1 MWGDVT
7 KRVQKR
13 KEAAVHITQA
23 GEQKEAIKEKQVTNT
38 FRQKLEMGELVCA
51 VELDPPFDTDDTK
64 LLNGAKA
71 LLSTKADIITIA
83 DSPLARSRADASLM
97 AAKIKMTTGM
107 DVMPHLSCRDKNRIA
122 IRSGLLGSYASGIR
136 NYLFVTGDPVARED
150 REFTKIGRASC
161 RERV

>member
-1 MWGDVT
+1 MGGCDKAST
-7 KRVQKR
+7 KKKR

-71 LLSTKADIITIA
+71 LLSTKCHTIQQF
-83 DSPLARSRADASLM
+83 PKTRTVIHFL
-97 AAKIKMTTGM
+97 GM
-107 DVMPHLSCRDKNRIA
+107 RQ
-122 IRSGLLGSYASGIR
+122 
-136 NYLFVTGDPVARED
+136 FV
-150 REFTKIGRASC
+150 
-161 RERV
+161 

>member
-1 MWGDVT
+1 MSFELKRGEILGIVGTSGSGKSTLVNLIPRFYDATEGAVKIPTKIVWGDVT

-97 AAKIKMTTGM
+97 AAKIK
-107 DVMPHLSCRDKNRIA
+107 IA
-122 IRSGLLGSYASGIR
+122 FEVLKKA
-136 NYLFVTGDPVARED
+136 VTE
-150 REFTKIGRASC
+150 
-161 RERV
+161 

>member
-64 LLNGAKA
+64 LLNGAKE
-71 LLSTKADIITIA
+71 LLST
-83 DSPLARSRADASLM
+83 
-97 AAKIKMTTGM
+97 
-107 DVMPHLSCRDKNRIA
+107 
-122 IRSGLLGSYASGIR
+122 
-136 NYLFVTGDPVARED
+136 
-150 REFTKIGRASC
+150 
-161 RERV
+161 

>member
-71 LLSTKADIITIA
+71 LLCRFS
-83 DSPLARSRADASLM
+83 ARPFKSGCFSDGSKNKNDNRNGCDAASF
-97 AAKIKMTTGM
+97 
-107 DVMPHLSCRDKNRIA
+107 LS
-122 IRSGLLGSYASGIR
+122 
-136 NYLFVTGDPVARED
+136 
-150 REFTKIGRASC
+150 
-161 RERV
+161 